1 MNNILTASGWAFGLL
16 ETGADGR
23 IAAIRAR
30 PVGAPL
36 PGYGYLL
43 PGFVDLHVH
52 GAGGVDLMDGGEA
65 AQQVAASLAASGTT
79 AFLATTM
86 TAPEAEL
93 REATAA
99 IGRVERRERPAHCA
113 RLLGVHLEGPF
124 LNPGQLG
131 AQPPHARR
139 AQDGEIDTLLALASV
154 RLVTLAPELE
164 GQLDTIRWLV
174 RRGIRVQLG
183 HSSGS
188 YEQGVAALQC
198 GASGFAHLFNAMSG
212 LHHRAPGLVGAALA
226 HAEYAEMIPDLAH
239 LHAGAMRAALRAIP
253 RLYCVSDACAATGMP
268 DGAYRLG
275 AQRVFRRPGQAGA
288 RLADGRLAASTL
300 TLDAALR
307 NLVKLGL
314 SIADASDRVSRFP
327 ADFLGL
333 PERGRLAPGAW
344 ADTVRLD
351 PELRVEAVTI
361 EGRTVERAAPSRRQP
376 PESRPESWSESRP
389 DPRPCTEAGHV

>member
-1 MNNILTASGWAFGLL
+1 M
-16 ETGADGR
+16 
-23 IAAIRAR
+23 
-30 PVGAPL
+30 
-36 PGYGYLL
+36 
-43 PGFVDLHVH
+43 
-52 GAGGVDLMDGGEA
+52 
-65 AQQVAASLAASGTT
+65 
-79 AFLATTM
+79 
-86 TAPEAEL
+86 
-93 REATAA
+93 
-99 IGRVERRERPAHCA
+99 
-113 RLLGVHLEGPF
+113 
-124 LNPGQLG
+124 
-131 AQPPHARR
+131 
-139 AQDGEIDTLLALASV
+139 

-164 GQLDTIRWLV
+164 GQLDTIRRLV

-226 HAEYAEMIPDLAH
+226 HAEYAEMMIPDLAH

-351 PELRVEAVTI
+351 PELRVKAVTI

-376 PESRPESWSESRP
+376 PESRP

>member
-16 ETGADGR
+16 ETAADGR
-23 IAAIRAR
+23 IAAIRAK

-43 PGFVDLHVH
+43 PGFIDLHVH
-52 GAGGVDLMDGGEA
+52 GADGVDLMDGGEA

-86 TAPEAEL
+86 TAPQAEL

-99 IGRVERRERPAHCA
+99 IGRVGRGERPAHCA

-124 LNPGQLG
+124 LNAGQLG
-131 AQPPHARR
+131 AQPPHARQAR
-139 AQDGEIDTLLALASV
+139 ASEIEALLALASV

-174 RRGIRVQLG
+174 RRGIRVQLD
-183 HSSGS
+183 HSTGS

-226 HAEYAEMIPDLAH
+226 HAEYAKMISDLAH
-239 LHAGAMRAALRAIP
+239 LHAGAMRAIP
-253 RLYCVSDACAATGMP
+253 RLYCVSDACATTGMP
-268 DGAYRLG
+268 EGVYRLG
-275 AQRVFRRPGQAGA
+275 GQRVFRHPGQAGV

-327 ADFLGL
+327 ADFIGL

-351 PELRVEAVTI
+351 PELRVDAVTI
-361 EGRTVERAAPSRRQP
+361 EGRPLDRATPRRRQP
-376 PESRPESWSESRP
+376 PESRPEA
-389 DPRPCTEAGHV
+389 RPCTEAGHV